1 LYRVNKQ
8 DTNLEIEPND
18 LKNKMDSNQDVFFLD
33 VRTPEEYE
41 TWRISYNNYLYPPL
55 IPIDR
60 FFKSVPDSILK
71 QIPRNK
77 EIITVCSH
85 GNRSMIVARI
95 LSKMGYNAK
104 SIKGGMSS
112 WNKVYDVASIHLGAS
127 SSLKIWQIRR
137 VSKGCIGYI
146 ISTQNEKN
154 AVIVD
159 PTCDIAETYMKVIK
173 DNGLRITKI
182 LDTHMHA
189 DHVSGVT
196 ALLKATENMSDA
208 YFSSLEG
215 YEVDDNN
222 KNNHQSNIKHVKDG
236 DNIHV
241 SETVWLKAIHTP
253 GHTNGSMCFKI
264 IYDTNKNDYANE
276 YLLTGDTLFIDG
288 VGRPDLRDKA
298 TEFTAS
304 LYDTYHQKI
313 LNLPDNTVILPS
325 HFNVTSINLKHRKVI
340 FNTLGSIKE
349 NVQLLSLDKK
359 QFIKSVMKV
368 IPPKPANYQTILRI
382 NKKMTPCDR
391 VEIGELEVGPN
402 SCAT

>member
-1 LYRVNKQ
+1 
-8 DTNLEIEPND
+8 
-18 LKNKMDSNQDVFFLD
+18 
-33 VRTPEEYE
+33 
-41 TWRISYNNYLYPPL
+41 
-55 IPIDR
+55 
-60 FFKSVPDSILK
+60 
-71 QIPRNK
+71 
-77 EIITVCSH
+77 
-85 GNRSMIVARI
+85 
-95 LSKMGYNAK
+95 
-104 SIKGGMSS
+104 
-112 WNKVYDVASIHLGAS
+112 
-127 SSLKIWQIRR
+127 
-137 VSKGCIGYI
+137 
-146 ISTQNEKN
+146 
-154 AVIVD
+154 
-159 PTCDIAETYMKVIK
+159 MKVIK

-196 ALLKATENMSDA
+196 ALLKATENMADT
-208 YFSSLEG
+208 YFSSLER

-222 KNNHQSNIKHVKDG
+222 KNNHQSNIKQVKDG

-264 IYDTNKNDYANE
+264 ICDTNKNDYANE

-298 TEFTAS
+298 IEFTSS

-325 HFNVTSINLKHRKVI
+325 HFNVSSINLKHGKVI

-349 NVQLLSLDKK
+349 NVQLLSLDKE

-391 VEIGELEVGPN
+391 VEIGELEIGPN